1 MKFALVV
8 NLSKERA
15 IKYAKKIS
23 LFLLDKNAE
32 IAMIEECSQYFKGI
46 HIHYSKN
53 ITELFEYCDMAITV
67 GGDGT
72 IIHAAKY
79 AAKADKQ
86 LIGVNVGRLG
96 FAADVEPHEYEQLER
111 LITGDYTTEERIL
124 LDVEVIK
131 EDGSKHYLAVNDA
144 VVARGQLSK
153 TIDLHLTLD
162 GDEISKYRA
171 DGLLFATPTGST
183 AYSLSAGGPI
193 LAPKME
199 CILMTPVCPHSL
211 FSRSVLFSGES
222 ELSVHVKIPE
232 ECCCVLTIDGEKN
245 VPVLATDRVVIRKS
259 DLKLKLALL
268 HNRNFY
274 KLLNEKLKEGFL
286 MKTGRHARILDIIAE
301 HPIETQD
308 ELLTRLRE
316 EGFKATQATISR
328 DIKDLRLVKTLGSD
342 GKYRY
347 VSASRS
353 STDIRT
359 NFSNLFSTSVNS
371 IDVAQNLVVIKTLS
385 GMAQAVCAALDS
397 ADYPSVVGTIAGDDT
412 IFIACRT
419 ADLAVSLTEELKKLI

>member
-1 MKFALVV
+1 
-8 NLSKERA
+8 
-15 IKYAKKIS
+15 
-23 LFLLDKNAE
+23 
-32 IAMIEECSQYFKGI
+32 
-46 HIHYSKN
+46 
-53 ITELFEYCDMAITV
+53 
-67 GGDGT
+67 
-72 IIHAAKY
+72 
-79 AAKADKQ
+79 
-86 LIGVNVGRLG
+86 
-96 FAADVEPHEYEQLER
+96 
-111 LITGDYTTEERIL
+111 
-124 LDVEVIK
+124 
-131 EDGSKHYLAVNDA
+131 
-144 VVARGQLSK
+144 
-153 TIDLHLTLD
+153 
-162 GDEISKYRA
+162 
-171 DGLLFATPTGST
+171 
-183 AYSLSAGGPI
+183 
-193 LAPKME
+193 
-199 CILMTPVCPHSL
+199 
-211 FSRSVLFSGES
+211 
-222 ELSVHVKIPE
+222 
-232 ECCCVLTIDGEKN
+232 
-245 VPVLATDRVVIRKS
+245 
-259 DLKLKLALL
+259 
-268 HNRNFY
+268 
-274 KLLNEKLKEGFL
+274 
-286 MKTGRHARILDIIAE
+286 MKTGRHARILDIIAA

>member
-1 MKFALVV
+1 
-8 NLSKERA
+8 
-15 IKYAKKIS
+15 
-23 LFLLDKNAE
+23 
-32 IAMIEECSQYFKGI
+32 
-46 HIHYSKN
+46 
-53 ITELFEYCDMAITV
+53 
-67 GGDGT
+67 
-72 IIHAAKY
+72 
-79 AAKADKQ
+79 
-86 LIGVNVGRLG
+86 
-96 FAADVEPHEYEQLER
+96 
-111 LITGDYTTEERIL
+111 
-124 LDVEVIK
+124 
-131 EDGSKHYLAVNDA
+131 
-144 VVARGQLSK
+144 
-153 TIDLHLTLD
+153 
-162 GDEISKYRA
+162 
-171 DGLLFATPTGST
+171 
-183 AYSLSAGGPI
+183 
-193 LAPKME
+193 
-199 CILMTPVCPHSL
+199 
-211 FSRSVLFSGES
+211 
-222 ELSVHVKIPE
+222 
-232 ECCCVLTIDGEKN
+232 
-245 VPVLATDRVVIRKS
+245 
-259 DLKLKLALL
+259 
-268 HNRNFY
+268 
-274 KLLNEKLKEGFL
+274 
-286 MKTGRHARILDIIAE
+286 MKTGRHARILDIIVE

>member
-1 MKFALVV
+1 
-8 NLSKERA
+8 
-15 IKYAKKIS
+15 
-23 LFLLDKNAE
+23 
-32 IAMIEECSQYFKGI
+32 
-46 HIHYSKN
+46 
-53 ITELFEYCDMAITV
+53 
-67 GGDGT
+67 
-72 IIHAAKY
+72 
-79 AAKADKQ
+79 
-86 LIGVNVGRLG
+86 
-96 FAADVEPHEYEQLER
+96 
-111 LITGDYTTEERIL
+111 
-124 LDVEVIK
+124 
-131 EDGSKHYLAVNDA
+131 
-144 VVARGQLSK
+144 
-153 TIDLHLTLD
+153 
-162 GDEISKYRA
+162 
-171 DGLLFATPTGST
+171 
-183 AYSLSAGGPI
+183 
-193 LAPKME
+193 
-199 CILMTPVCPHSL
+199 
-211 FSRSVLFSGES
+211 
-222 ELSVHVKIPE
+222 
-232 ECCCVLTIDGEKN
+232 
-245 VPVLATDRVVIRKS
+245 
-259 DLKLKLALL
+259 
-268 HNRNFY
+268 
-274 KLLNEKLKEGFL
+274 
-286 MKTGRHARILDIIAE
+286 MKTGRNARILDIIAE